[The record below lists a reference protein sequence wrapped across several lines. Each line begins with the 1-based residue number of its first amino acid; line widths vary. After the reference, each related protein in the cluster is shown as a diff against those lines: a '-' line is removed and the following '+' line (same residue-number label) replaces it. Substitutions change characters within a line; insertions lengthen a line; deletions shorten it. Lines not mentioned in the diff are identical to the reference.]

1 MNTRCCMPAWALLV
15 LLVVALLLGRVARYL
30 ILHAVKLL
38 GRQPALHW
46 LNDLRHNKVFHRLA
60 QMTPSLVIQFGLHLV
75 PDLSK
80 TATLFIG
87 NVALA
92 FTILFLV
99 LAISA
104 LLNALLDIY
113 ARTEH
118 ARTRSIK
125 GYVQLAKMVLFV
137 FGAIIIVATLIDR
150 SPLLLLSGLG
160 AMSAVILLVYKDTL
174 LSFVASVQLTSNDML
189 RVGDW
194 IEMPQVGA
202 DGDVVD
208 ITLHTVKVQN
218 FDKTIVSIPTW
229 RLMSE
234 SFKNWRGMQASGGR
248 RIKRSL
254 FIDASGVRF
263 LRDDEEVRMTQVHL
277 LTDYISRK
285 QAELKAWN
293 EAQGQSAQ
301 LSANRRRMTNLG
313 TFRAYA
319 LAYLKSHPDIQPN
332 MTCMVR
338 QMQTTAQGVPLE
350 IYLLHPHHGMVGLR
364 ADSRGYLRL
373 PAGGAAGIRLEPVS
387 TAERHGPAQ
396 RAVRND
402 AEHHDRPS
410 AGALTRQTA
419 RGSRAPRRSNHHTPL
434 RPIRPCVTGQ
444 ANSVNNRGTCL
455 VAARGK
461 IKPPPQLRKLYLYV

>member
-1 MNTRCCMPAWALLV
+1 MDTHPLWLRAQALWDLLEHQPMLRTTVGLLILLV
-15 LLVVALLLGRVARYL
+15 AAFALGRLVRFIVLSAMK
-30 ILHAVKLL
+30 AL
-38 GRQPALHW
+38 GRQPALFW
-46 LNDLRHNKVFHRLA
+46 LNDFLHNKVFHRLA
-60 QMTPSLVIQFGLHLV
+60 QVTPSLVIQFGLNLV
-75 PDLSK
+75 PDLNT
-80 TATLFIG
+80 TASHVLG

-92 FTILFLV
+92 FTILFMMFTV
-99 LAISA
+99 GA
-104 LLNALLDIY
+104 LLNAMLDIY

-125 GYVQLAKMVLFV
+125 GYVQLAKMILYV
-137 FGAIIIVATLIDR
+137 FAAIIIVATLIDR

-234 SFKNWRGMQASGGR
+234 SFKNWRGMQAAGGR

-263 LRDDEEVRMTQVHL
+263 IAEAEEQKLTQVRL
-277 LTDYISRK
+277 LTDYMGRK
-285 QAELKAWN
+285 KAELKAWN
-293 EAQGQSAQ
+293 EAQGNVAE
-301 LSANRRRMTNLG
+301 LSANRRRITNIG

-319 LAYLKSHPDIQPN
+319 LAYLKSHPDIHPD

-338 QMQTTAQGVPLE
+338 QMEATAQGVPLE
-350 IYLLHPHHGMVGLR
+350 IYCFTRTTSWADYERIQGDIFDYLLAVLPEFGLSLYQQPSGTDMR
-364 ADSRGYLRL
+364 AGLARTSKDS
-373 PAGGAAGIRLEPVS
+373 
-387 TAERHGPAQ
+387 
-396 RAVRND
+396 
-402 AEHHDRPS
+402 
-410 AGALTRQTA
+410 
-419 RGSRAPRRSNHHTPL
+419 
-434 RPIRPCVTGQ
+434 
-444 ANSVNNRGTCL
+444 
-455 VAARGK
+455 VA
-461 IKPPPQLRKLYLYV
+461 

>member
-1 MNTRCCMPAWALLV
+1 MNIESLWQQTVTFITGLDDQPILQAGVSLF
-15 LLVVALLLGRVARYL
+15 LLLIAAFTLGRLARFL
-30 ILHAVKLL
+30 TLHAVKLL
-38 GRQPALHW
+38 SRRPSLHW
-46 LNDLRHNKVFHRLA
+46 LTDFLHNKVFHRLA
-60 QMTPSLVIQFGLHLV
+60 QMTPSLVVQFSLGLIPV
-75 PDLSK
+75 LSDNSK
-80 TATLFIG
+80 HVIG
-87 NVALA
+87 NIALG
-92 FTILFLV
+92 FTILFMV
-99 LAISA
+99 LALGA

-125 GYVQLAKMVLFV
+125 GYVQLAKMILYI

-208 ITLHTVKVQN
+208 ITLHTVKIQN

-234 SFKNWRGMQASGGR
+234 SFKNWRGMQQSGGR
-248 RIKRSL
+248 RIKRAL
-254 FIDASGVRF
+254 NIDASGVRF
-263 LRDDEEVRMTQVHL
+263 LDEQEQLRLTQVHL
-277 LTDYISRK
+277 LSGYVSSK

-293 EAQGQSAQ
+293 AAQGEVAE
-301 LSANRRRMTNLG
+301 LSANQRRMTNLG

-319 LAYLKSHPDIQPN
+319 LAYLNAHPDIQPN

-338 QMQTTAQGVPLE
+338 QMEATAEGVPLE
-350 IYLLHPHHGMVGLR
+350 IYCFTRTTAWAEYERIQGDIFDYLLAVLPEFGLSVYQKPSG
-364 ADSRGYLRL
+364 ADLRSGL
-373 PAGGAAGIRLEPVS
+373 VA
-387 TAERHGPAQ
+387 
-396 RAVRND
+396 
-402 AEHHDRPS
+402 
-410 AGALTRQTA
+410 
-419 RGSRAPRRSNHHTPL
+419 
-434 RPIRPCVTGQ
+434 VTG
-444 ANSVNNRGTCL
+444 
-455 VAARGK
+455 
-461 IKPPPQLRKLYLYV
+461 PH

>member
-1 MNTRCCMPAWALLV
+1 MDIKQLWLRAQDFFSALDQHPLLQTGLGLALL
-15 LLVVALLLGRVARYL
+15 LIVALVLGRVARYV
-30 ILHAVKLL
+30 ILHAARLL

-46 LNDLRHNKVFHRLA
+46 VNDLLQNKVFHRLA
-60 QMTPSLVIQFGLHLV
+60 QTTPSLVIQFGLHLV
-75 PDLSK
+75 PELSK
-80 TATLFIG
+80 NGLIFFG

-92 FTILFLV
+92 FTFLFQV
-99 LAISA
+99 LAMSA

-137 FGAIIIVATLIDR
+137 FGAIVIVATLIDR

-234 SFKNWRGMQASGGR
+234 SFRNWRGMQQSGGR

-254 FIDASGVRF
+254 FIDAGAVRF
-263 LRDDEEVRMTQVHL
+263 LHDDEEQRLSRVRL
-277 LTDYISRK
+277 LTDYIGRK

-293 EAQGQSAQ
+293 EAQGNVAAM
-301 LSANRRRMTNLG
+301 SANRRRMTNLG

-319 LAYLKSHPDIQPN
+319 LAYLKSHPEVQLD

-338 QMQTTAQGVPLE
+338 QLQTTAQGVPLE
-350 IYLLHPHHGMVGLR
+350 IYCFTRTTVWADYERIQGDIFDYLLAVLPEFGLSLYQQPSGNDLR
-364 ADSRGYLRL
+364 AGML
-373 PAGGAAGIRLEPVS
+373 PALLGASHIPEP
-387 TAERHGPAQ
+387 Q
-396 RAVRND
+396 
-402 AEHHDRPS
+402 EH
-410 AGALTRQTA
+410 AL
-419 RGSRAPRRSNHHTPL
+419 
-434 RPIRPCVTGQ
+434 
-444 ANSVNNRGTCL
+444 
-455 VAARGK
+455 
-461 IKPPPQLRKLYLYV
+461 

>member
-1 MNTRCCMPAWALLV
+1 MDINPFWQRVQQLWDLLEHQPMLRTSLG
-15 LLVVALLLGRVARYL
+15 LLTLLLAALAMGRLVRFV
-30 ILHAVKLL
+30 ILSAMKAL
-38 GRQPALHW
+38 GRQPALFW
-46 LNDLRHNKVFHRLA
+46 LNDFLHNKVFHRLA
-60 QMTPSLVIQFGLHLV
+60 QVTPSLVIQFGLNLV
-75 PDLSK
+75 PDLSA
-80 TATLFIG
+80 TASHVLG
-87 NVALA
+87 NIALA
-92 FTILFLV
+92 FTILFMMLT
-99 LAISA
+99 LGA
-104 LLNALLDIY
+104 LLNAMLDIY

-125 GYVQLAKMVLFV
+125 GYVQLAKMILYIFA
-137 FGAIIIVATLIDR
+137 GIIIVATLIDR

-234 SFKNWRGMQASGGR
+234 SFKNWRGMQAAGGR

-263 LRDDEEVRMTQVHL
+263 VADDEELKLTQVRL
-277 LTDYISRK
+277 LTDYMGRK
-285 QAELKAWN
+285 KAELKAWN
-293 EAQGQSAQ
+293 EAQGNVAE
-301 LSANRRRMTNLG
+301 LSANRRRITNIG

-319 LAYLKSHPDIQPN
+319 LAYLKSHPDIHPD

-338 QMQTTAQGVPLE
+338 QMEATAQGVPLE
-350 IYLLHPHHGMVGLR
+350 IYCFTRTTTWTDYERIQGDIFDYLLAVLPEFGLSLYQQPSGSDMRMGLR
-364 ADSRGYLRL
+364 
-373 PAGGAAGIRLEPVS
+373 
-387 TAERHGPAQ
+387 
-396 RAVRND
+396 
-402 AEHHDRPS
+402 
-410 AGALTRQTA
+410 TR
-419 RGSRAPRRSNHHTPL
+419 
-434 RPIRPCVTGQ
+434 
-444 ANSVNNRGTCL
+444 
-455 VAARGK
+455 
-461 IKPPPQLRKLYLYV
+461 

>member
-1 MNTRCCMPAWALLV
+1 MDIKQLWVNLQDLWGALDQHPLLHSSLALMLLLV
-15 LLVVALLLGRVARYL
+15 IALVLGRVARYL
-30 ILHAVKLL
+30 ILHAAKLL
-38 GRQPALHW
+38 GRQPALNW
-46 LNDLRHNKVFHRLA
+46 VNDLRQNKVFHRLA
-60 QMTPSLVIQFGLHLV
+60 QMTPSLIIQFGLHLV
-75 PDLSK
+75 PELSK
-80 TATLFIG
+80 TSMIFLG

-92 FTILFLV
+92 FTILFMV
-99 LAISA
+99 LSLSA
-104 LLNALLDIY
+104 LLSAMLDVY
-113 ARTEH
+113 GRTEH

-125 GYVQLAKMVLFV
+125 GYVQLTKMVLYV

-234 SFKNWRGMQASGGR
+234 SFKNWRGMQQSGGR
-248 RIKRSL
+248 WIKRSL

-263 LRDDEEVRMTQVHL
+263 LHDEEEQRLTQVRL
-277 LTDYISRK
+277 LTDYIGRK

-293 EAQGQSAQ
+293 EAQGNVAAM
-301 LSANRRRMTNLG
+301 SANRRRMTNLG

-319 LAYLKSHPDIQPN
+319 LAYLKSHPEIQPN

-338 QMQTTAQGVPLE
+338 QMQTTAQGIPLE
-350 IYLLHPHHGMVGLR
+350 IYCFTRTTAWADYERIQGDIFDYLLAVMPEFGLNLYQQPSGT
-364 ADSRGYLRL
+364 DLRSGL
-373 PAGGAAGIRLEPVS
+373 PPAVLGASQLPEPQKQV
-387 TAERHGPAQ
+387 
-396 RAVRND
+396 V
-402 AEHHDRPS
+402 
-410 AGALTRQTA
+410 
-419 RGSRAPRRSNHHTPL
+419 
-434 RPIRPCVTGQ
+434 
-444 ANSVNNRGTCL
+444 
-455 VAARGK
+455 
-461 IKPPPQLRKLYLYV
+461 

>member
-1 MNTRCCMPAWALLV
+1 MDISTLWQNALDLWGTLDQHPLLHAGLGLSV
-15 LLVVALLLGRVARYL
+15 LLALALALGRVARFL

-46 LNDLRHNKVFHRLA
+46 LNDLLRNKVFQRLA
-60 QMTPSLVIQFGLHLV
+60 QTTPSLLVQFGLKLV
-75 PDLSK
+75 PELS
-80 TATLFIG
+80 ATTQHFLG
-87 NVALA
+87 NLALA
-92 FTILFLV
+92 FTILFV
-99 LAISA
+99 TLAVSA
-104 LLNALLDIY
+104 LLDALLAIY

-125 GYVQLAKMVLFV
+125 GYIQLAKMVLFV

-234 SFKNWRGMQASGGR
+234 SFKNWRGMQQSGGR

-254 FIDASGVRF
+254 FIDASDIAFLTDEQEQRLEGVR
-263 LRDDEEVRMTQVHL
+263 L
-277 LTDYISRK
+277 LSDYLHRK
-285 QAELKAWN
+285 KAELRSWN
-293 EAQGQSAQ
+293 EAQGNVAA
-301 LSANRRRMTNLG
+301 LSANRRRMTNIG

-319 LAYLKSHPDIQPN
+319 LAYLKSHADIQPN

-338 QMQTTAQGVPLE
+338 QMQTTPQGVPLE
-350 IYLLHPHHGMVGLR
+350 VYCFTRTTVWDEYERIQGDIFDYLLSVLPEFGL
-364 ADSRGYLRL
+364 SVYQQPSG
-373 PAGGAAGIRLEPVS
+373 
-387 TAERHGPAQ
+387 
-396 RAVRND
+396 ND
-402 AEHHDRPS
+402 
-410 AGALTRQTA
+410 
-419 RGSRAPRRSNHHTPL
+419 
-434 RPIRPCVTGQ
+434 
-444 ANSVNNRGTCL
+444 
-455 VAARGK
+455 
-461 IKPPPQLRKLYLYV
+461 LRKGLLSKMHSPLLLPEDA

>member
-1 MNTRCCMPAWALLV
+1 MDLQQLWLNTQELWTALEQHPRVYSGLALLMLLAV
-15 LLVVALLLGRVARYL
+15 ALVVGRVARYL

-38 GRQPALHW
+38 GRQPAMHW
-46 LNDLRHNKVFHRLA
+46 LNDLLNNKVFHRLA
-60 QMTPSLVIQFGLHLV
+60 QMTPSLVVQFGLNLI
-75 PDLSK
+75 PELNKITRNFLD
-80 TATLFIG
+80 

-263 LRDDEEVRMTQVHL
+263 ITDDEEQRLTRIHL
-277 LTDYISRK
+277 LTDYMTRK

-293 EAQGQSAQ
+293 EAQGNVAAM
-301 LSANRRRMTNLG
+301 SANRRRMTNIG

-319 LAYLKSHPDIQPN
+319 LAYLKSHAQIQPN

-350 IYLLHPHHGMVGLR
+350 IYCFTSTTAWADYERIQGDIFDYLLAVLPEFGLSLYQQPSGNDLR
-364 ADSRGYLRL
+364 AGIL
-373 PAGGAAGIRLEPVS
+373 PAVLGASHITPQEQ
-387 TAERHGPAQ
+387 Q
-396 RAVRND
+396 R
-402 AEHHDRPS
+402 
-410 AGALTRQTA
+410 G
-419 RGSRAPRRSNHHTPL
+419 
-434 RPIRPCVTGQ
+434 
-444 ANSVNNRGTCL
+444 
-455 VAARGK
+455 
-461 IKPPPQLRKLYLYV
+461 

>member
-1 MNTRCCMPAWALLV
+1 MDIQTVWLRTQELWGMLDQHPALHAGLGLV
-15 LLVVALLLGRVARYL
+15 LLLVVALTLGRVARFV
-30 ILHAVKLL
+30 ILHMAKLL
-38 GRQPALHW
+38 GRQPAMHW
-46 LNDLRHNKVFHRLA
+46 VVDLLHNKLFHRLA
-60 QMTPSLVIQFGLHLV
+60 QMVPSLVIQFGLNLV
-75 PDLSK
+75 PELSK
-80 TATLFIG
+80 TSNHFLG

-92 FTILFLV
+92 FTILFQV
-99 LAISA
+99 LALGA

-113 ARTEH
+113 ARTAH

-125 GYVQLAKMVLFV
+125 GYVQLAKMILYI

-229 RLMSE
+229 RMMSE
-234 SFKNWRGMQASGGR
+234 SFKNWRGMQQSGGR

-263 LRDDEEVRMTQVHL
+263 VRDDEEIKLTQIHL
-277 LTDYISRK
+277 LTDYIGRK
-285 QAELKAWN
+285 QAELKSWN
-293 EAQGQSAQ
+293 EAQGNVAA
-301 LSANRRRMTNLG
+301 LSANRRRMTNIG

-319 LAYLKSHPDIQPN
+319 LAYLNSHPDIQPD

-338 QMQTTAQGVPLE
+338 QMQATAQGIPLE
-350 IYLLHPHHGMVGLR
+350 IYCFTRTTAWADYERIQGDIFDYLLAVMPEFGLSLYQQPSGMDFR
-364 ADSRGYLRL
+364 AGWTD
-373 PAGGAAGIRLEPVS
+373 
-387 TAERHGPAQ
+387 
-396 RAVRND
+396 
-402 AEHHDRPS
+402 
-410 AGALTRQTA
+410 
-419 RGSRAPRRSNHHTPL
+419 
-434 RPIRPCVTGQ
+434 
-444 ANSVNNRGTCL
+444 
-455 VAARGK
+455 K
-461 IKPPPQLRKLYLYV
+461 

>member
-1 MNTRCCMPAWALLV
+1 MPMDTHSLWLRAQALWALLEHQPMLRTALGLLI
-15 LLVVALLLGRVARYL
+15 LLVAAFALGRLVRFIVLSAMK
-30 ILHAVKLL
+30 AL
-38 GRQPALHW
+38 GRQPALFW
-46 LNDLRHNKVFHRLA
+46 LNDFLHNKVFHRLA
-60 QMTPSLVIQFGLHLV
+60 QVTPSLVIQFGLNLV
-75 PDLSK
+75 PELNP
-80 TATLFIG
+80 TASHVLG

-92 FTILFLV
+92 FTILFMMLTV
-99 LAISA
+99 GA
-104 LLNALLDIY
+104 LLNAMLDIY

-125 GYVQLAKMVLFV
+125 GYVQLAKMILYV
-137 FGAIIIVATLIDR
+137 FAAIIIVATLIDR

-248 RIKRSL
+248 RIKRAL

-263 LRDDEEVRMTQVHL
+263 IAEAEEQKLTQVRL
-277 LTDYISRK
+277 LTDYLGRK
-285 QAELKAWN
+285 KAELKAWN
-293 EAQGQSAQ
+293 EAQGNVAE
-301 LSANRRRMTNLG
+301 LSANRRRITNIG

-319 LAYLKSHPDIQPN
+319 LAYLKSHPDIHPD

-338 QMQTTAQGVPLE
+338 QMEATAQGVPLE
-350 IYLLHPHHGMVGLR
+350 IYCFTRTTSWVDYERIQGDIFDYLLAVLPEFGLSLYQQPSGTDMRLGLASVR
-364 ADSRGYLRL
+364 A
-373 PAGGAAGIRLEPVS
+373 
-387 TAERHGPAQ
+387 AQ
-396 RAVRND
+396 
-402 AEHHDRPS
+402 PTS
-410 AGALTRQTA
+410 ISQ
-419 RGSRAPRRSNHHTPL
+419 
-434 RPIRPCVTGQ
+434 
-444 ANSVNNRGTCL
+444 
-455 VAARGK
+455 
-461 IKPPPQLRKLYLYV
+461 

>member
-1 MNTRCCMPAWALLV
+1 MDLKQLWLNTQELWTALEQHPRVYSGLALLMLLAV
-15 LLVVALLLGRVARYL
+15 ALVVGRVARYL

-38 GRQPALHW
+38 GRQPAMHW
-46 LNDLRHNKVFHRLA
+46 LNDLLNNKVFHRLA
-60 QMTPSLVIQFGLHLV
+60 QMTPSLVIQFGLNLI
-75 PDLSK
+75 PELNKITRNFLD
-80 TATLFIG
+80 

-263 LRDDEEVRMTQVHL
+263 ITDDEEQRLTHIHL
-277 LTDYISRK
+277 LTDYMTRK

-293 EAQGQSAQ
+293 EAQGNVAVM
-301 LSANRRRMTNLG
+301 SANRRRMTNIG

-319 LAYLKSHPDIQPN
+319 LAYLKSHAQIQPN

-350 IYLLHPHHGMVGLR
+350 IYCFTSTTAWADYERIQGDIFDYLLAVLPEFGLSLYQQPSGNDLR
-364 ADSRGYLRL
+364 AGIL
-373 PAGGAAGIRLEPVS
+373 PAVLGASHIPPLEQ
-387 TAERHGPAQ
+387 Q
-396 RAVRND
+396 R
-402 AEHHDRPS
+402 
-410 AGALTRQTA
+410 G
-419 RGSRAPRRSNHHTPL
+419 
-434 RPIRPCVTGQ
+434 
-444 ANSVNNRGTCL
+444 
-455 VAARGK
+455 
-461 IKPPPQLRKLYLYV
+461 

>member
-1 MNTRCCMPAWALLV
+1 MDFQSLWLRTQDLWGALDQHPWLHATLGLI
-15 LLVVALLLGRVARYL
+15 LLFGVALALGRVARYV
-30 ILHAVKLL
+30 IIHGIKLL
-38 GRQPALHW
+38 SRQPALHW
-46 LNDLRHNKVFHRLA
+46 LNDFLHNKVFHRLA
-60 QMTPSLVIQFGLHLV
+60 QTIPSLVVQFGLTLV
-75 PDLSK
+75 PALGEV
-80 TATLFIG
+80 ARHFLG

-92 FTILFLV
+92 FTILFQM
-99 LAISA
+99 LALGA

-125 GYVQLAKMVLFV
+125 GYVQLAKMILYI

-174 LSFVASVQLTSNDML
+174 LSFVAGVQLTSNDML

-194 IEMPQVGA
+194 IEVPQVGA

-234 SFKNWRGMQASGGR
+234 SFKNWRGMQQAGGR

-263 LRDDEEVRMTQVHL
+263 LREDEIERLTQVHL
-277 LTDYISRK
+277 LTDYMGRK
-285 QAELKAWN
+285 QAELQSWN
-293 EAQGQSAQ
+293 AAQGNVASVA
-301 LSANRRRMTNLG
+301 ANRRTMTNLG

-319 LAYLKSHPDIQPN
+319 LAYLKSHADIEPN

-338 QMQTTAQGVPLE
+338 QMETGAEGVPLE
-350 IYLLHPHHGMVGLR
+350 IYCFTRTTAWVEYERIQGDIFDYLLAVLPEFGLGLFQQPSGADMR
-364 ADSRGYLRL
+364 AGLLGGGVRL
-373 PAGGAAGIRLEPVS
+373 PEPASPGVIS
-387 TAERHGPAQ
+387 
-396 RAVRND
+396 
-402 AEHHDRPS
+402 
-410 AGALTRQTA
+410 
-419 RGSRAPRRSNHHTPL
+419 PL
-434 RPIRPCVTGQ
+434 Q
-444 ANSVNNRGTCL
+444 E
-455 VAARGK
+455 
-461 IKPPPQLRKLYLYV
+461 

>member
-1 MNTRCCMPAWALLV
+1 MDTQSLWLRAQAFWGLLDQQPVLRASLGLFLLLIAAWAL
-15 LLVVALLLGRVARYL
+15 GRLARYV
-30 ILHAVKLL
+30 ILYAVKML
-38 GRQPALHW
+38 GRQPALFW
-46 LNDLRHNKVFHRLA
+46 INDFLHNKVFHRLA
-60 QMTPSLVIQFGLHLV
+60 QTVPSLIIQFGLTLV
-75 PDLSK
+75 PDLS
-80 TATLFIG
+80 ATTHQVLG
-87 NVALA
+87 NIALA
-92 FTILFLV
+92 FTILFVMLTV
-99 LAISA
+99 GA

-113 ARTEH
+113 ARTDH

-125 GYVQLAKMVLFV
+125 GYVQLAKMILYIF
-137 FGAIIIVATLIDR
+137 ASIIIVATLIDR

-234 SFKNWRGMQASGGR
+234 SFKNWRGMQQSGGR

-263 LRDDEEVRMTQVHL
+263 VTEDEEQQLTQVHL
-277 LTDYISRK
+277 LTDYIGRK
-285 QAELKAWN
+285 KAELHAWN
-293 EAQGQSAQ
+293 EAQGNVAQ
-301 LSANRRRMTNLG
+301 VSANRRRMTNIG

-319 LAYLKSHPDIQPN
+319 LAYLNSHPDIHPN

-338 QMQTTAQGVPLE
+338 QMETTAQGIPLE
-350 IYLLHPHHGMVGLR
+350 IYCFTRTVAWADYERVQGDIFDYLLAVLPEFGLSLYQQPSGADMR
-364 ADSRGYLRL
+364 AGL
-373 PAGGAAGIRLEPVS
+373 AKA
-387 TAERHGPAQ
+387 
-396 RAVRND
+396 
-402 AEHHDRPS
+402 
-410 AGALTRQTA
+410 
-419 RGSRAPRRSNHHTPL
+419 
-434 RPIRPCVTGQ
+434 
-444 ANSVNNRGTCL
+444 
-455 VAARGK
+455 
-461 IKPPPQLRKLYLYV
+461 

>member
-1 MNTRCCMPAWALLV
+1 MDFKQLWLNTQDLWGALDQHPLLHAGIGLALL
-15 LLVVALLLGRVARYL
+15 LVIALVLGRVARYL
-30 ILHAVKLL
+30 VLHAVRLL
-38 GRQPALHW
+38 GRQPSLHW

-75 PDLSK
+75 PELSK
-80 TATLFIG
+80 TSLLFLG
-87 NVALA
+87 NLAMA
-92 FTILFLV
+92 FTILFQL
-99 LAISA
+99 LALSA

-125 GYVQLAKMVLFV
+125 GYVQLAKMVLYV

-234 SFKNWRGMQASGGR
+234 SFKNWRGMQQSGGR

-254 FIDASGVRF
+254 YIDASGVRF
-263 LRDDEEVRMTQVHL
+263 LHDEEEQRLSKVRL
-277 LTDYISRK
+277 LTDYIGRK
-285 QAELKAWN
+285 QAELKSWN
-293 EAQGQSAQ
+293 EAQGNVAA
-301 LSANRRRMTNLG
+301 LSANRRRMTNIG

-319 LAYLKSHPDIQPN
+319 LAYLKSHPEIQPN

-338 QMQTTAQGVPLE
+338 QMQTTAQGIPLE
-350 IYLLHPHHGMVGLR
+350 IYCFTRTTAWVDYERIQGDIFDYLLAVMPEFGLNLYQQPSGTDLR
-364 ADSRGYLRL
+364 AGLL
-373 PAGGAAGIRLEPVS
+373 PAI
-387 TAERHGPAQ
+387 
-396 RAVRND
+396 
-402 AEHHDRPS
+402 
-410 AGALTRQTA
+410 AGA
-419 RGSRAPRRSNHHTPL
+419 SH
-434 RPIRPCVTGQ
+434 V
-444 ANSVNNRGTCL
+444 
-455 VAARGK
+455 
-461 IKPPPQLRKLYLYV
+461 PQPEKHAL

>member
-1 MNTRCCMPAWALLV
+1 MDIQQLWQNTLDLWGTLDQHPILHAGIGLGV
-15 LLVVALLLGRVARYL
+15 LLVIALLLGRVARFL
-30 ILHAVKLL
+30 VLHAARLL

-46 LNDLRHNKVFHRLA
+46 VNDLRENKVFQRLA
-60 QMTPSLVIQFGLHLV
+60 QTTPSLVVQFGLKLV
-75 PDLSK
+75 PELS
-80 TATLFIG
+80 ATSQHFLG

-92 FTILFLV
+92 FTILFLT
-99 LAISA
+99 LALSA
-104 LLNALLDIY
+104 LLDALLDIY

-137 FGAIIIVATLIDR
+137 FGAIVIVATLIDR

-234 SFKNWRGMQASGGR
+234 SFKNWRGMQQSGGR

-254 FIDASGVRF
+254 FIDAGGVRF
-263 LRDDEEVRMTQVHL
+263 LTTAEEQRLSEVRL
-277 LTDYISRK
+277 LTDYIARK
-285 QAELKAWN
+285 RNELHSWN
-293 EAQGQSAQ
+293 EAQGPVAE
-301 LSANRRRMTNLG
+301 LSANRRKLTNVG

-350 IYLLHPHHGMVGLR
+350 IYCFTRTTVWAEYERIQGDIFDYLLAVMPEFGLSLYQQPSGNDLR
-364 ADSRGYLRL
+364 AGLL
-373 PAGGAAGIRLEPVS
+373 PS
-387 TAERHGPAQ
+387 TLPSQQ
-396 RAVRND
+396 RALS
-402 AEHHDRPS
+402 AETTEP
-410 AGALTRQTA
+410 
-419 RGSRAPRRSNHHTPL
+419 
-434 RPIRPCVTGQ
+434 
-444 ANSVNNRGTCL
+444 
-455 VAARGK
+455 
-461 IKPPPQLRKLYLYV
+461 

>member
-1 MNTRCCMPAWALLV
+1 MDIKQLWLNAQELWSALENHPRVYSALALL
-15 LLVVALLLGRVARYL
+15 LLLSIALMLGRVARYL
-30 ILHAVKLL
+30 ILHTVKLL
-38 GRQPALHW
+38 GRQPSMYW
-46 LNDLRHNKVFHRLA
+46 LNDFLDNKVFHRLA
-60 QMTPSLVIQFGLHLV
+60 QVVPSLVIQFGLNLIPELH
-75 PDLSK
+75 K
-80 TATLFIG
+80 TTLNFLG

-92 FTILFLV
+92 FTFLFLL
-99 LAISA
+99 LAVSS

-125 GYVQLAKMVLFV
+125 GYVQLTKMVLYI
-137 FGAIIIVATLIDR
+137 FGSIIIVATLIDR

-263 LRDDEEVRMTQVHL
+263 LRDEEEFKLSQVHL

-293 EAQGQSAQ
+293 EAQGNVAA
-301 LSANRRRMTNLG
+301 LSANRRRMTNIG

-319 LAYLKSHPDIQPN
+319 LSYLKSHAEIQPN

-350 IYLLHPHHGMVGLR
+350 IYCFTRTTAWADYERIQGDIFDYLLAVLPEFGLSLYQQPSGGDLR
-364 ADSRGYLRL
+364 AGLL
-373 PAGGAAGIRLEPVS
+373 PAMLGASHIIP
-387 TAERHGPAQ
+387 
-396 RAVRND
+396 
-402 AEHHDRPS
+402 
-410 AGALTRQTA
+410 
-419 RGSRAPRRSNHHTPL
+419 
-434 RPIRPCVTGQ
+434 
-444 ANSVNNRGTCL
+444 
-455 VAARGK
+455 
-461 IKPPPQLRKLYLYV
+461 

>member
-1 MNTRCCMPAWALLV
+1 MDFKQLWLNTQDLWGALDQHPLLHAGIGLTL
-15 LLVVALLLGRVARYL
+15 LLVVALVLGRVARYL
-30 ILHAVKLL
+30 VLHAIRLL
-38 GRQPALHW
+38 GRQPSLHW

-75 PDLSK
+75 PELSK
-80 TATLFIG
+80 TSLLFLG
-87 NVALA
+87 NLAMA
-92 FTILFLV
+92 FTILFQL
-99 LAISA
+99 LALSA

-125 GYVQLAKMVLFV
+125 GYVQLAKMVLYV

-234 SFKNWRGMQASGGR
+234 SFKNWRGMQQSGGR

-254 FIDASGVRF
+254 YIDASGVRF
-263 LRDDEEVRMTQVHL
+263 LHDDEEVRLSKVRL
-277 LTDYISRK
+277 LTDYIGRK
-285 QAELKAWN
+285 QAELKTWN
-293 EAQGQSAQ
+293 EAQGNVAA
-301 LSANRRRMTNLG
+301 LSANRRRMTNIG

-319 LAYLKSHPDIQPN
+319 LAYLKSHPEIQPN

-338 QMQTTAQGVPLE
+338 QMQTTAQGIPLE
-350 IYLLHPHHGMVGLR
+350 IYCFTRTTAWVDYERIQGDIFDYLLAVMPEFGLNLYQQPSGTDLR
-364 ADSRGYLRL
+364 AGLL
-373 PAGGAAGIRLEPVS
+373 PAI
-387 TAERHGPAQ
+387 
-396 RAVRND
+396 
-402 AEHHDRPS
+402 
-410 AGALTRQTA
+410 AGASHVPTVEKHAL
-419 RGSRAPRRSNHHTPL
+419 
-434 RPIRPCVTGQ
+434 
-444 ANSVNNRGTCL
+444 
-455 VAARGK
+455 
-461 IKPPPQLRKLYLYV
+461 

>member
-1 MNTRCCMPAWALLV
+1 MDIKQLWLNLQDFWGALDQHPLLHSGLALALLV
-15 LLVVALLLGRVARYL
+15 TIALVLGRVARYL
-30 ILHAVKLL
+30 ILHGAKLI

-46 LNDLRHNKVFHRLA
+46 VNDLRQNKVFHRLA
-60 QMTPSLVIQFGLHLV
+60 QTTPSLIIQSGLHLV
-75 PDLSK
+75 PGLSK
-80 TATLFIG
+80 TSTVFLG
-87 NVALA
+87 NVALS
-92 FTILFLV
+92 FTILFML

-104 LLNALLDIY
+104 LLSALLDVY

-125 GYVQLAKMVLFV
+125 GYVQLTKMVLYV

-234 SFKNWRGMQASGGR
+234 SFKNWRGMQQSGGR

-263 LRDDEEVRMTQVHL
+263 LHDDEEQRLSQVRL
-277 LTDYISRK
+277 LTDYMGRK

-293 EAQGQSAQ
+293 EAQGNVAAMA
-301 LSANRRRMTNLG
+301 ANRRRMTNLG

-319 LAYLKSHPDIQPN
+319 LAYLKSHPEIQPN

-338 QMQTTAQGVPLE
+338 QLQTTAQGIPLE
-350 IYLLHPHHGMVGLR
+350 IYCFTGTTVWADYERIQGDIFDYLLAVMPEFGLGLYQQPSGTDLR
-364 ADSRGYLRL
+364 AGLL
-373 PAGGAAGIRLEPVS
+373 PAVLGASHLPE
-387 TAERHGPAQ
+387 AQ
-396 RAVRND
+396 KQV
-402 AEHHDRPS
+402 
-410 AGALTRQTA
+410 
-419 RGSRAPRRSNHHTPL
+419 
-434 RPIRPCVTGQ
+434 V
-444 ANSVNNRGTCL
+444 
-455 VAARGK
+455 
-461 IKPPPQLRKLYLYV
+461 

>member
-1 MNTRCCMPAWALLV
+1 MDMQALSRQFNVFLSALDQHP
-15 LLVVALLLGRVARYL
+15 LLQTTLAIAALLLAAWLLGRMARL
-30 ILHAVKLL
+30 VVRQATGML
-38 GRQPALHW
+38 GRQPSLMWLDALRD
-46 LNDLRHNKVFHRLA
+46 NRVFQRLT
-60 QMTPSLVIQFGLHLV
+60 QTVPSLVIQFGLNLV
-75 PDLSK
+75 PGLGSK
-80 TATLFIG
+80 TSHVLG

-92 FTILFLV
+92 LTILFITLT
-99 LAISA
+99 LSA
-104 LLNALLDIY
+104 LLNAALALY

-125 GYVQLAKMVLFV
+125 GYVQLARMVLFV
-137 FGAIIIVATLIDR
+137 FAAIIIVATLIDR

-189 RVGDW
+189 HVGDW

-234 SFKNWRGMQASGGR
+234 SFKNWRGMQQAGGR

-263 LRDDEEVRMTQVHL
+263 LDDEHARRLTQVRL
-277 LTDYISRK
+277 LGGYLDDKRR
-285 QAELKAWN
+285 ELKAWN
-293 EAQGQSAQ
+293 EAQGEVAR
-301 LSANRRRMTNLG
+301 LPANRRQLTNLG

-319 LAYLKSHPDIQPN
+319 QAWLRNHPDINPD

-338 QMQTTAQGVPLE
+338 QMEPTAQGVPLE
-350 IYLLHPHHGMVGLR
+350 VYCFTRTTAWGDYEAIQGDVFDYLLAVLPEFGLSVYQQPSGGDLR
-364 ADSRGYLRL
+364 AGLAAT
-373 PAGGAAGIRLEPVS
+373 PALGDM
-387 TAERHGPAQ
+387 T
-396 RAVRND
+396 
-402 AEHHDRPS
+402 
-410 AGALTRQTA
+410 
-419 RGSRAPRRSNHHTPL
+419 
-434 RPIRPCVTGQ
+434 TG
-444 ANSVNNRGTCL
+444 
-455 VAARGK
+455 
-461 IKPPPQLRKLYLYV
+461 

>member
-1 MNTRCCMPAWALLV
+1 MDFKQLWLNTQDLWGALDQHPLLHAGTGLALL
-15 LLVVALLLGRVARYL
+15 LVIALVLGRVARYL
-30 ILHAVKLL
+30 VLHAVRLL
-38 GRQPALHW
+38 GRQPSLHW

-75 PDLSK
+75 PELSK
-80 TATLFIG
+80 TSLLFLG
-87 NVALA
+87 NLAMA
-92 FTILFLV
+92 FTILFQL
-99 LAISA
+99 LALSA

-125 GYVQLAKMVLFV
+125 GYVQLAKMVLYV

-234 SFKNWRGMQASGGR
+234 SFKNWRGMQQSGGR

-254 FIDASGVRF
+254 YIDASGVRF
-263 LRDDEEVRMTQVHL
+263 LHDEEEQRLSKVRL
-277 LTDYISRK
+277 LTDYIGRK
-285 QAELKAWN
+285 QAELKSWN
-293 EAQGQSAQ
+293 EAQGNVAA
-301 LSANRRRMTNLG
+301 LSANRRRMTNIG

-319 LAYLKSHPDIQPN
+319 LAYLKSHPEIQPN

-338 QMQTTAQGVPLE
+338 QMQTTAQGIPLE
-350 IYLLHPHHGMVGLR
+350 IYCFTRTTAWVDYERIQGDIFDYLLAVMPEFGLNLYQQPSGTDLR
-364 ADSRGYLRL
+364 AGLL
-373 PAGGAAGIRLEPVS
+373 PAI
-387 TAERHGPAQ
+387 
-396 RAVRND
+396 
-402 AEHHDRPS
+402 
-410 AGALTRQTA
+410 AGA
-419 RGSRAPRRSNHHTPL
+419 SH
-434 RPIRPCVTGQ
+434 V
-444 ANSVNNRGTCL
+444 
-455 VAARGK
+455 
-461 IKPPPQLRKLYLYV
+461 PQPEKHAL